1 MQLYIK
7 SSLLTNSENSY
18 EYTLSSLCYRGAS
31 KYDQAY
37 AQCDYSSFGDKKKNM
52 PTNMGWVLSLQTKEE
67 VDLTQDWGKKKV
79 S

>member
-37 AQCDYSSFGDKKKNM
+37 AQCDYSSLGDKKYAYKYGLGAVI
-52 PTNMGWVLSLQTKEE
+52 T
-67 VDLTQDWGKKKV
+67 D
-79 S
+79 

>member
-1 MQLYIK
+1 MLLYIK

-37 AQCDYSSFGDKKKNM
+37 AQCDYSSFGDKKIC
-52 PTNMGWVLSLQTKEE
+52 LQIWTGCCHYR
-67 VDLTQDWGKKKV
+67 LKKKLI
-79 S
+79 

>member
-37 AQCDYSSFGDKKKNM
+37 AQCDYSLFGDKKKYAYKYGLGAVI
-52 PTNMGWVLSLQTKEE
+52 TG
-67 VDLTQDWGKKKV
+67 
-79 S
+79 